1 MKSEYVFHGGDGRA
15 IVDFKRSWAT
25 ACRAAGAPGLLFH
38 DLRRSAVR
46 NMIRAG
52 VPQSVAMR
60 ISGHRTAAMFLR
72 YDITSD
78 EDKRDA
84 LVKTEARNATQVAV
98 APKVA
103 AFAERRG
110 SE

>member
-1 MKSEYVFHGGDGRA
+1 LVGEF
-15 IVDFKRSWAT
+15 
-25 ACRAAGAPGLLFH
+25 
-38 DLRRSAVR
+38 RSA
-46 NMIRAG
+46 
-52 VPQSVAMR
+52 
-60 ISGHRTAAMFLR
+60 
-72 YDITSD
+72 TSD

-84 LVKTEARNATQVAV
+84 LVKTEARNATQAAV